1 MPAIV
6 RMFTRGVPPR
16 VTVTVLTSG
25 NSARQESF
33 RRHPDGRRRGAFR
46 WHRSSCEA
54 VRVTRVCD
62 VRAIDRRPRCC
73 SRRCACVREVT
84 SGRPRRSS
92 ASERVSQEGRG
103 GRVAV
108 RAAGVRARV
117 RAGHRAGGQR
127 RGSLGVPRSPQ
138 AAPAGCRCPRR
149 HRGACRVRGHGH
161 REASRLEPSG
171 GATARARMH
180 ACKSGWLAVAMIDV
194 CGSGGFAGAPRL
206 EG

>member
-103 GRVAV
+103 SR
-108 RAAGVRARV
+108 
-117 RAGHRAGGQR
+117 
-127 RGSLGVPRSPQ
+127 GVPRPPQ